1 MGSLHLICASIR
13 PIEMYVRINTSKN
26 LFLYV
31 FIGLLEC
38 VIYSRA
44 NESGEPDLFDLIDAM
59 ESSGGSGEIP
69 DISSKINFTDNAN
82 VSTDFM
88 TEKPTEE
95 TPDTPETEKPV
106 TEKSETGKPET
117 GKPETGKPEIET
129 PDNAFDDTEEN
140 GSTEES
146 FDLADLAK
154 ELEKDS
160 TETEPPKT
168 KNPDTD
174 PESTLKS
181 NSKQFRLDPCILVF
195 GFLVSLMI

>member
-95 TPDTPETEKPV
+95 TPDTTESFDLLESEKPETP
-106 TEKSETGKPET
+106 ETGKPET

-174 PESTLKS
+174 PEQTLKS
-181 NSKQFRLDPCILVF
+181 NSKKFGLDP
-195 GFLVSLMI
+195 